1 LLLALAAFVPL
12 ALAADDATPQVNSP
26 LGAVAPF
33 IGGEWHIDGKWVNG
47 ESLKARETF
56 EWGLAKKFIEVRTY
70 VSKSDGSGEYER
82 YRGVF
87 AVKDGKLVSY
97 NFAYD
102 GGNTV
107 EDVTVDGKVLKIK
120 RTVSNVDVPTVIHQ
134 EIERDGDDKFH
145 WRVSLERD
153 GKTDKIM
160 DGEWLRRKEKP

>member
-1 LLLALAAFVPL
+1 MLRKPRRYNLLLALAAFVPL

-82 YRGVF
+82 YRR
-87 AVKDGKLVSY
+87 AV
-97 NFAYD
+97 
-102 GGNTV
+102 
-107 EDVTVDGKVLKIK
+107 
-120 RTVSNVDVPTVIHQ
+120 R
-134 EIERDGDDKFH
+134 
-145 WRVSLERD
+145 WRMLPY
-153 GKTDKIM
+153 IY
-160 DGEWLRRKEKP
+160 